1 MSDFSNIEQEG
12 VMGNTSQEG
21 NAQNNESSNVNGV
34 NDKLIEYI
42 KDPDILIGKIDSTL
56 KQLQSAKK
64 AINEETTNKEDNQE
78 MRDNRLKAYDN
89 LIGQLDKI
97 KIDVQVI
104 NDNRIISLE
113 DIKKIVNEYNTVESN
128 IEQLDN
134 KGQEQGISE
143 DLQPAQSTPEDLQPA
158 QDLPLNVEEL
168 VAASN
173 MQTNGRSSEMRYVNS
188 PATADDYKIKSI
200 EIFMDPDSLKYSKDN
215 LSKIKEIIAT
225 KKEECIQRKEILE
238 NGQKG
243 DFKNDPYIAER
254 IKAFDEDIDFLDRA
268 AKDLKIVENKISN
281 NIIDAEVCG
290 RITQSVINRVTKAYN
305 NINILIEQINT
316 IVKDQYRSFPEPK
329 SISKQ
334 EKRTNEEI
342 EKNKE
347 KRTNEGK
354 REQSK
359 LWNVIEIEEQ
369 VQETVADLSREELES
384 ENPEEG
390 AGQELA
396 PENLEEGAGQG
407 VAPETP
413 VESAGA
419 GNAEKTQETT
429 EPIQETVADLSKR
442 ESELENNNPVEETD
456 SNIAANE
463 DVIQENMSGSSKL
476 GENND
481 SRSLLTDIIKKETF
495 KNNYIELVKTNY
507 SIDRT
512 LKEYKRYLSYME
524 KSFSQLK
531 NSSAM
536 SNLKEQ
542 VENLVGISKEID
554 ARLTYLALAH
564 DFFTKEYIKGDSI
577 SDVKKW
583 YEECERNILDFNKKR
598 EFILDELQDIKT
610 KIKESYFLL
619 KYRVRNVET
628 IENEIKDFV
637 EWGINIRKQHLIRKL
652 EKNDKEFPIELLDED
667 VEYAMNVNKT
677 VFEHKKD
684 NDLNAISKALTEYI
698 TIYKVESKD
707 INDTIKSIEEF
718 EESRRH
724 IQRKRESG
732 PIPISKK
739 VELKELPKTNVS
751 SIIGE
756 RLKINQSRLRQFVP
770 NLIESLG
777 WSKESPQFQSFE
789 KVEEATQANIPKPSE
804 SDKKIF
810 SELIG
815 DGSDA
820 YYHVNT
826 TYDDYMSEL
835 VKGLNSEGNHKRYSI
850 EDVSGPKAYKRNNPH
865 KNVEVTTIRNPRSS
879 SLNWQKQY
887 PHNNS
892 ENKSSITAPDKS
904 PKPTEVQLQRSP
916 SINHSP
922 SH

>member
-97 KIDVQVI
+97 KKDVQDI
-104 NDNRIISLE
+104 NDNRIISLG

-134 KGQEQGISE
+134 KGQEQGASE
-143 DLQPAQSTPEDLQPA
+143 DLQQVQSTPGDSQQA
-158 QDLPLNVEEL
+158 QDLALNVEDIVE
-168 VAASN
+168 SN
-173 MQTNGRSSEMRYVNS
+173 MQTNGRSSEMRYAEPTASPVFEYDDEASYQKVRELEAMYNDVERDIIHKNTFYNTSKLNDGLKGEMEKVRNRDRQDEKRIRFDNNLKVYEFGNS
-188 PATADDYKIKSI
+188 PATS
-200 EIFMDPDSLKYSKDN
+200 EGGGT
-215 LSKIKEIIAT
+215 EII
-225 KKEECIQRKEILE
+225 
-238 NGQKG
+238 
-243 DFKNDPYIAER
+243 
-254 IKAFDEDIDFLDRA
+254 
-268 AKDLKIVENKISN
+268 SH
-281 NIIDAEVCG
+281 
-290 RITQSVINRVTKAYN
+290 
-305 NINILIEQINT
+305 
-316 IVKDQYRSFPEPK
+316 
-329 SISKQ
+329 
-334 EKRTNEEI
+334 
-342 EKNKE
+342 
-347 KRTNEGK
+347 
-354 REQSK
+354 
-359 LWNVIEIEEQ
+359 
-369 VQETVADLSREELES
+369 
-384 ENPEEG
+384 
-390 AGQELA
+390 
-396 PENLEEGAGQG
+396 GAGQG

-495 KNNYIELVKTNY
+495 KNNYIELLKTNY

-583 YEECERNILDFNKKR
+583 YKECERNILDFNKKR

-619 KYRVRNVET
+619 KYRVINVET

-637 EWGINIRKQHLIRKL
+637 ELGINIRKQHLIRKL

-684 NDLNAISKALTEYI
+684 NDLNAINKALTEYI

-718 EESRRH
+718 EES
-724 IQRKRESG
+724 
-732 PIPISKK
+732 
-739 VELKELPKTNVS
+739 PK
-751 SIIGE
+751 
-756 RLKINQSRLRQFVP
+756 
-770 NLIESLG
+770 
-777 WSKESPQFQSFE
+777 
-789 KVEEATQANIPKPSE
+789 

-826 TYDDYMSEL
+826 TYNDYMSEL

-850 EDVSGPKAYKRNNPH
+850 EYVSKPKTKTFER
-865 KNVEVTTIRNPRSS
+865 KNENRQNENRQNVKVTKIEELMNKKYNISS
-879 SLNWQKQY
+879 PDS
-887 PHNNS
+887 PVNNS
-892 ENKSSITAPDKS
+892 PIMKSNEYEEST
-904 PKPTEVQLQRSP
+904 RSQKGKYP
-916 SINHSP
+916 ANHSP
-922 SH
+922 SLHG